1 MESDWI
7 ARGSLTDG
15 RWFTYTVRTTADSVL
30 VTVNRRGDDV
40 VLEVAGGSRA
50 PSRNYCGAESND
62 HPHRPRRDGYKLHLA
77 ACGTGNSSVT
87 ISDYYY
93 GIDIARYIVN
103 VGSQA
108 EIDEED

>member
-1 MESDWI
+1 MEPDWI
-7 ARGSLTDG
+7 ARGSLARRPFQG
-15 RWFTYTVRTTADSVL
+15 GQSWAVITYAEPDLPGLPLNTTA
-30 VTVNRRGDDV
+30 
-40 VLEVAGGSRA
+40 
-50 PSRNYCGAESND
+50 YCGAESND

-103 VGSQA
+103 VGSQE